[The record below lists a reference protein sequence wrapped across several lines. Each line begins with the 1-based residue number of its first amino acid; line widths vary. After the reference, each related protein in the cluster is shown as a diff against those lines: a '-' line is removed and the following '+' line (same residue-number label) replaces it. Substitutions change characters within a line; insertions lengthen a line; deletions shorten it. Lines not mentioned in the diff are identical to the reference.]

1 MAKKT
6 IKTTSKSMQGV
17 NIDQLVAQI
26 CEAALSNKQYLFA
39 HFKRESSKDHTYI
52 ESFQKAICN
61 CLNNNSKVQSNYQSW
76 EIEVKPNGR
85 IEKDSVDIMG
95 NPKSGNQRCI
105 IEIDACRNDQ
115 VSAKFLS
122 RLTLWGLNQP
132 IIYVALLYSRPQQNN
147 LCEKNVFYANT
158 VLKKINKDSV
168 AVGIYIDVDKDNNF
182 GCAKIWDYNK
192 NGKYVVN
199 TKKGSIECNGMTK
212 CATAAIREY
221 VNAHHNNTYKDLQ
234 AIFGKYINDQEG
246 KLRYKD
252 TNLKSSDGIPV
263 YSYSDFR
270 GKGPRSIDW
279 HIFTGICS
287 RNGINISRVWPE
299 YPETK
304 LV

>member
-6 IKTTSKSMQGV
+6 IKTSSNSMQST
-17 NIDQLVAQI
+17 NIDQLITQI
-26 CEAALSNKQYLFA
+26 SKAALGNKQYLFA
-39 HFKRESSKDHTYI
+39 HFKRTNSKDHTNI

-61 CLNNNSKVQSNYQSW
+61 CLNNNPIVQSNYQSW
-76 EIEVKPNGR
+76 KIEVKPNGR

-95 NPKSGNQRCI
+95 NPKSGNYRCI

-158 VLKKINKDSV
+158 VLKKINNNSI
-168 AVGIYIDVDKDNNF
+168 AVGIYIDVDINSNS

-192 NGKYVVN
+192 NGKYIVK
-199 TKKGSIECNGMTK
+199 TKQSTNPCNGMAK

-221 VNAHHNNTYKDLQ
+221 VNAHQNKTYKDLQ
-234 AIFGKYINDQEG
+234 NIFGKYINDQVG

-252 TNLKSSDGIPV
+252 TGMLSSDKIPIF
-263 YSYSDFR
+263 SYSDFR

-279 HIFTGICS
+279 HIFTGKCS
-287 RNGINISRVWPE
+287 KNGINIFRDWP
-299 YPETK
+299 
-304 LV
+304 VII

>member
-1 MAKKT
+1 MAKKS
-6 IKTTSKSMQGV
+6 IQTSSNRMQGV
-17 NIDQLVAQI
+17 NIDQLIEQI
-26 CEAALSNKQYLFA
+26 CKAALSNKQYLFA
-39 HFKRESSKDHTYI
+39 HFKRANSKDHSNI
-52 ESFQKAICN
+52 DSFQKAICD
-61 CLNNNSKVQSNYQSW
+61 CLCNDPIVQNYYQSW
-76 EIEVKPNGR
+76 QIEVKPNGR

-105 IEIDACRNDQ
+105 IEIDACRSDQ

-158 VLKKINKDSV
+158 VLKKINNNSI
-168 AVGIYIDVDKDNNF
+168 AIGIYIDVDLNKNS
-182 GCAKIWDYNK
+182 GCAKIWDFNK
-192 NGKYVVN
+192 NGKYIVN
-199 TKKGSIECNGMTK
+199 TKQCNGMAK

-221 VNAHHNNTYKDLQ
+221 VNAHPNKTYKDLQ

-263 YSYSDFR
+263 FSYSDFR

-279 HIFTGICS
+279 HIFTGICAK
-287 RNGINISRVWPE
+287 NGINISRVWPVF
-299 YPETK
+299 P
-304 LV
+304 